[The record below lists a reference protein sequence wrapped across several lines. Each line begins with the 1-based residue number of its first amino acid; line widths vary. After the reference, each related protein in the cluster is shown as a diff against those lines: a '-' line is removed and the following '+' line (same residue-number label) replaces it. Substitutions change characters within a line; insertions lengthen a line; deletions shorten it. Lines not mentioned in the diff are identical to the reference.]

1 MLAEQIRAAKNR
13 VVFVAPGVS
22 HDVAK
27 ALVAAHKRCQSVTV
41 VLDADEDVCRIGY
54 GDVLGFDHLRQHGAA
69 LELRAHAGV
78 RLGMLMTDSVVTI
91 WSPIP
96 RSVESERK
104 PDQPNAIVLDAES
117 PDGDHAELVGSDP
130 FQPGILKA
138 PPSSATATAR
148 ESLADQLVKRLE
160 RERVGQDRIQP
171 GQLEKVVKELEDNP
185 SAPFDLARR
194 VRVFSTKFQYVEA
207 ELQGVEW
214 TQRRIQVSSLLLN
227 SDLPDSLQDILETQV
242 RPYRTKGRV
251 AIDVPHIVKGQI
263 AHNHLGQPILVPTT
277 QRDIEGTWKNIRDR
291 YLFRVPGFGTL
302 VRKRELASFRKEI
315 ETFERVLHDWVTAFR
330 RQAKQDETQLVSDIV
345 LSIRARIDQSRRRKE
360 LDGLDLTAEVRRGLQ
375 KMRVIQPR
383 VRIVV
388 KEVSWESSR
397 DSEFT
402 TALRTALLA
411 EDLAGWY
418 DEFTAAQERR

>member
-1 MLAEQIRAAKNR
+1 MLARPPTASCAAT
-13 VVFVAPGVS
+13 S
-22 HDVAK
+22 
-27 ALVAAHKRCQSVTV
+27 T
-41 VLDADEDVCRIGY
+41 
-54 GDVLGFDHLRQHGAA
+54 
-69 LELRAHAGV
+69 AGP
-78 RLGMLMTDSVVTI
+78 L
-91 WSPIP
+91 
-96 RSVESERK
+96 
-104 PDQPNAIVLDAES
+104 
-117 PDGDHAELVGSDP
+117 
-130 FQPGILKA
+130 
-138 PPSSATATAR
+138 
-148 ESLADQLVKRLE
+148 RLE

-185 SAPFDLARR
+185 PAPFNLARR
-194 VRVFSTKFQYVEA
+194 ARVFSTKFQYVEA

-214 TQRRIQVSSLLLN
+214 TQRRIQVSSLLQN

-251 AIDVPHIVKGQI
+251 AIDVTHIVKGQI
-263 AHNHLGQPILVPTT
+263 AHNHLGHPILAPTI
-277 QRDIEGTWKNIRDR
+277 QRDIEGTWKDIRDR

-411 EDLAGWY
+411 EDLAGRY
-418 DEFTAAQERR
+418 DESTAAQERR